1 MGGSDQIALANAFR
15 KMHQSPPALLLPNAW
30 DAVSARLFEECGFGA
45 VATTSGGLAWALGYP
60 DGEGAP
66 WAEVVAATGRI
77 VRVVDVPVSAD
88 IEAGFGVNAADVF
101 SNVHEMIAAGV
112 VGINIEDSDLRAR
125 GTLRTI
131 EDAVERVRAA
141 RRAAN
146 ESGVPIVLN
155 ARTDVFHHNI
165 GEAKDRPAEAH
176 RRARAYLEA
185 GADCI
190 FLFGHPELEAV
201 TELAKSIK
209 APINIVGRAGM
220 PGMAELER
228 LGVARVSTASG
239 PSMAALSTVRNVARA
254 LFETRQFDSLTS
266 DVKRADLQ
274 KWFTEKLG

>member
-1 MGGSDQIALANAFR
+1 MGGTDQITLANAFR
-15 KMHQSPPALLLPNAW
+15 RMHQSPPALLLPNAW
-30 DAVSARLFEECGFGA
+30 DAVSARLFEESGFRA

-66 WAEVVAATGRI
+66 WPEVVAATRRI
-77 VRVVDVPVSAD
+77 VRVVNVPVSAD
-88 IEAGFGVNAADVF
+88 IEAGFGATPADVF
-101 SNVHEMIAAGV
+101 SNVRQMIAAGV
-112 VGINIEDSDLRAR
+112 AGINIEDSDLRAK
-125 GTLRTI
+125 GTLRSL

-155 ARTDVFHHNI
+155 ARTDVFHHDV
-165 GEAKDRPAEAH
+165 GEAKDRPAEAL

-190 FLFGHPELEAV
+190 FLFGRPDLELVA
-201 TELAKSIK
+201 ELAKSIK

-228 LGVARVSTASG
+228 LGVGRVSTASG
-239 PSMAALSTVRNVARA
+239 PSMVALSAVRNIARI

-266 DVKRADLQ
+266 DVKRTDLQ
-274 KWFTEKLG
+274 KWFTEKLA

>member
-1 MGGSDQIALANAFR
+1 MPRAPACLR
-15 KMHQSPPALLLPNAW
+15 KAA
-30 DAVSARLFEECGFGA
+30 SAPL
-45 VATTSGGLAWALGYP
+45 ATTSGGLAWALGYP

-66 WAEVVAATGRI
+66 WAEVVAATRRI

-88 IEAGFGVNAADVF
+88 IEAGFGVTPADVF
-101 SNVHEMIAAGV
+101 SNVREMIAAGV
-112 VGINIEDSDLRAR
+112 VGINIEDSDLRAK
-125 GTLRTI
+125 GTLRPI
-131 EDAVERVRAA
+131 EDSVERVRAA

-146 ESGVPIVLN
+146 ESGVPLVLN

-165 GEAKDRPAEAH
+165 GEAQDRPAEAH
-176 RRARAYLEA
+176 QRARAYLEA

-190 FLFGHPELEAV
+190 FLFGHPALEVVA
-201 TELAKSIK
+201 ELAKSIK
-209 APINIVGRAGM
+209 APINVVGRAGM

-239 PSMAALSTVRNVARA
+239 PAMAALSTVRNVARA

-274 KWFTEKLG
+274 KWFTENLG

>member
-1 MGGSDQIALANAFR
+1 MGSSDQVALANAFL

-30 DAVSARLFEECGFGA
+30 DAVSARLFEESGFRA

-66 WAEVVAATGRI
+66 WAEVVAATRRI
-77 VRVVDVPVSAD
+77 VRVVNVPVSAD
-88 IEAGFGVNAADVF
+88 IEAGFGVTPADVF
-101 SNVHEMIAAGV
+101 SNVREMIAAGV
-112 VGINIEDSDLRAR
+112 VGINIEDSDLRAK
-125 GTLRTI
+125 GMLRPI
-131 EDAVERVRAA
+131 GDSVERIRAA

-165 GEAKDRPAEAH
+165 GEAKDRPAEALA
-176 RRARAYLEA
+176 RARAYLEA

-190 FLFGHPELEAV
+190 FLFGRPELEVVA
-201 TELAKSIK
+201 ELAKSIK
-209 APINIVGRAGM
+209 APVNIVGRAGM
-220 PGMAELER
+220 SRMAELER
-228 LGVARVSTASG
+228 LGIARVSTASG

-254 LFETRQFDSLTS
+254 LYETRQFDSLTS

-274 KWFTEKLG
+274 KWFTEKLE

>member
-1 MGGSDQIALANAFR
+1 MGGSDQIALANGFR
-15 KMHQSPPALLLPNAW
+15 RMHRSPPALLLPNAW
-30 DAVSARLFEECGFGA
+30 DPVSARLFEESGFRA

-66 WAEVVAATGRI
+66 WPEVVAATRRI
-77 VRVVDVPVSAD
+77 VRVVNVPVSAD
-88 IEAGFGVNAADVF
+88 IEAGFGATPEDVY
-101 SNVHEMIAAGV
+101 SNVREMITAGV
-112 VGINIEDSDLRAR
+112 VGINIEDSDLRTK
-125 GTLRTI
+125 GTLRSL
-131 EDAVERVRAA
+131 EDAAARVRAA

-146 ESGVPIVLN
+146 ESEVPIVLN
-155 ARTDVFHHNI
+155 ARTDVFHHNVC
-165 GEAKDRPAEAH
+165 EAKDRRAEAF

-190 FLFGHPELEAV
+190 FLFGHPELEVVA
-201 TELAKSIK
+201 ELAKSIK

-228 LGVARVSTASG
+228 LGVRRVSTASG
-239 PSMAALSTVRNVARA
+239 PSMVALSAVRNIARI

-274 KWFTEKLG
+274 KWFAEKLA

>member
-1 MGGSDQIALANAFR
+1 MGGIDQIGLANAFR
-15 KMHQSPPALLLPNAW
+15 KMHHGSPALLLPNAW
-30 DAVSARLFEECGFGA
+30 DAVSARMFEESGFRA

-66 WAEVVAATGRI
+66 WTEVVAATRRI
-77 VRVVDVPVSAD
+77 VRVVNVPVSAD
-88 IEAGFGVNAADVF
+88 IESGFGATPADVL
-101 SNVHEMIAAGV
+101 SHVREMIAAGV

-125 GTLRTI
+125 GTLRSL
-131 EDAVERVRAA
+131 EDAVERIRAA

-146 ESGVPIVLN
+146 ESGIPIVLN

-165 GEAKDRPAEAH
+165 GEAKDRPAEVL

-201 TELAKSIK
+201 AELAKSIK
-209 APINIVGRAGM
+209 APVNIVGRAGM

-239 PSMAALSTVRNVARA
+239 PSMTALSMVRRVAQT
-254 LFETRQFDSLTS
+254 LFETRQFESLTS

-274 KWFTEKLG
+274 KWFAEKLT